1 MKRNS
6 VIQQG
11 PQICNGIR
19 LILKMRT
26 IWFFK
31 IKNWNL
37 GVESCSPSH
46 RDTQKAYG
54 GDHGIHEWK
63 ELWPGGWRGNR
74 VDSVQQGTLKAC
86 KKQEVCHCFPFL
98 WQPLIHLCR
107 MEKSSPLI
115 WKMCESIHGLGGNG
129 QIALCLLFCFW
140 LIVFSKLIDKAE
152 CSLVGL
158 ATLLPAVCFVFQ
170 VTSMFA
176 EQSGFGSLPWTEH

>member
-46 RDTQKAYG
+46 RDTEKAYG
-54 GDHGIHEWK
+54 GEHGSHEQK
-63 ELWPGGWRGNR
+63 GLWPGGWRGNR
-74 VDSVQQGTLKAC
+74 VDSVQQGVLKAC
-86 KKQEVCHCFPFL
+86 KKQRRFAIAFL
-98 WQPLIHLCR
+98 FFGSR
-107 MEKSSPLI
+107 SSTSVG
-115 WKMCESIHGLGGNG
+115 WKNQAPWFERCVRVSMGWEGMVRLHSACSFVFDW
-129 QIALCLLFCFW
+129 LCLA
-140 LIVFSKLIDKAE
+140 S
-152 CSLVGL
+152 
-158 ATLLPAVCFVFQ
+158 
-170 VTSMFA
+170 
-176 EQSGFGSLPWTEH
+176 